1 MVQLFVQEYKD
12 DGHAY
17 LYILFVL
24 MFYGFSIVVLMVK
37 YIKREREGHRK
48 LSHSLPTCSFT
59 SHKLRVEHEEDS
71 CLEKWR
77 KLNRVKLFI
86 PVVYI

>member
-1 MVQLFVQEYKD
+1 LVWLVVQEYKD

-48 LSHSLPTCSFT
+48 LSHSHPTCSFT
-59 SHKLRVEHEEDS
+59 SDMLRVEHEEDS